1 MNPLTTTFVSRL
13 RDRDESAWFELWDV
27 FGPVIRNQLYRW
39 GRGAVGQ
46 ETVRDLTQETLA
58 ALSNSIER
66 FDPER
71 GVRFSTWLLSIAKHV
86 LGDELDRRNALKRG
100 AGRRAASLDEAF
112 MGEWRGAR
120 ADEVYEQNV
129 FHAKVYAS
137 IKATEAVSDFVH
149 FQIFRMRLFEG
160 VTGKDVALRLGI
172 SEPQVSRHV
181 KRVRESLR
189 IELHSF
195 IDTYSFTDEERTEP
209 ALAGLVGD
217 DTLFDEAICEIW
229 HRQMNLVLED
239 DQRTSKH

>member
-1 MNPLTTTFVSRL
+1 
-13 RDRDESAWFELWDV
+13 
-27 FGPVIRNQLYRW
+27 
-39 GRGAVGQ
+39 
-46 ETVRDLTQETLA
+46 
-58 ALSNSIER
+58 
-66 FDPER
+66 
-71 GVRFSTWLLSIAKHV
+71 
-86 LGDELDRRNALKRG
+86 
-100 AGRRAASLDEAF
+100 
-112 MGEWRGAR
+112 
-120 ADEVYEQNV
+120 
-129 FHAKVYAS
+129 
-137 IKATEAVSDFVH
+137 
-149 FQIFRMRLFEG
+149 MRLFEG